1 MENLLCCF
9 HETATFQ
16 KIINALKPFVQKNA
30 FPSNKAMICLEGDKQ
45 SNTMTAWSC
54 DGHTLARESIKSG
67 IDIYGDFSVYV
78 GVPEIGLAV
87 FKHQPANLYRVSET
101 RVSFAIGFVDNEI
114 LTMFWNQPE
123 IPQDYKVLYAKLR
136 KQDAQMLHIGV
147 NPFKLA
153 TAARSMQ
160 ANAGPLMPPVVL
172 SISDQYFEPIR
183 IASIGVSSGTP
194 DSERYIL
201 PVRTRLPED
210 NLARELKKQVR
221 ELQEQKGETV

>member
-1 MENLLCCF
+1 MESLLCYF

-16 KIINALKPFVQKNA
+16 KIVNALKPFVQKNA
-30 FPSNKAMICLEGDKQ
+30 FPSNKAMICLEGSKAA
-45 SNTMTAWSC
+45 NTLTAWSC
-54 DGHTLARESIKSG
+54 DGHTLAREFVRSG
-67 IDIYGDFSVYV
+67 LDVYEDFSVYV
-78 GVPEIGLAV
+78 GVPEVGLSN
-87 FKHQPANLYRVSET
+87 FKHQPANLYRVSDS
-101 RVSFAIGFVDNEI
+101 RISFAIGFVDSEI

-123 IPQDYKVLYAKLR
+123 TPQDYKSVYEKLR
-136 KQDAQMLHIGV
+136 KPDAQMLHIGI

-153 TAARSMQ
+153 TAARSLQ

-172 SISDQYFEPIR
+172 SISDQYYDPVR
-183 IASIGVSSGTP
+183 IASIGAAGGDP

-221 ELQEQKGETV
+221 ELQE